1 MLRNNDSQ
9 GFERKSHFNND
20 RGSYVDENGNY
31 VYSQWVKRPNGK
43 WEREIIDIVPL
54 TAENRD
60 VIILLDEYDHDND
73 LQERYDEENADYG
86 IRNQHDNHHGDSEDE
101 DSFDADPLE
110 NIADPSGDV
119 FDQLYPEEMP
129 VDPKVAQAEAFIHE
143 QLKPE
148 QQDMVYGHLGEMKYL
163 EDIRREEEA
172 ATGKKVTKQ
181 AVHGRWDRII
191 TKACKE
197 FGVEK
202 PKQEHKKHS
211 KE

>member
-1 MLRNNDSQ
+1 MQKRNDSQ
-9 GFERKSHFNND
+9 PFDKKSHFNDNRD
-20 RGSYVDENGNY
+20 SYVDESGNY
-31 VYSQWVKRPNGK
+31 VYTKWVKHANGK
-43 WEREIIDIVPL
+43 LERVVVDIVPL

-60 VIILLDEYDHDND
+60 IIILLDEYDHDND

-86 IRNQHDNHHGDSEDE
+86 IRNQRDNRHGNSEDE

-110 NIADPSGDV
+110 SIVDPSGDV
-119 FDQLYPEEMP
+119 FDQLFPEEQP
-129 VDPKVAQAEAFIHE
+129 VDPKVAQAETFIHE
-143 QLKPE
+143 KLKPE

-163 EDIRREEEA
+163 EDIRREEET
-172 ATGKKVTKQ
+172 ATGKKVTRQ